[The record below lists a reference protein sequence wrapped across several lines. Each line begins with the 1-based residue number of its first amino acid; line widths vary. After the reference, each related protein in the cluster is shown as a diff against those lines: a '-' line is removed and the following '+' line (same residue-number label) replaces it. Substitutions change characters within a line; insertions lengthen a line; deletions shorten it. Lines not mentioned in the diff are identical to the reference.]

1 MKYRAL
7 VTCLLLAA
15 SGVATAADC
24 KPQTQIDVA
33 TIKPQ
38 AILVGEVHG
47 TEQTPAFVA
56 GLVCSL
62 LNAGRPV
69 VLALERSSEEQVA
82 IDRYIDSEG
91 SETDRQA
98 LLSNGAWTWP
108 MQDGRNSQA
117 VLALI
122 DSIRLLRRAG
132 QSVGILAM
140 QHFPNPSLPKAS
152 KQPNGPSGAL
162 LSRMNDRFM
171 ADMIAAVMAQ
181 HPDHT
186 IVALAGN
193 FHTATTAAAW
203 AEPGHQPVG
212 EVLAA
217 LVPIYVIG
225 LSAKEGGNSWNCTGP
240 NDCGARAM
248 IGGPMYVQGNQID
261 AIAEL
266 GKISA
271 SAPAAPAAP
280 ASK

>member
-1 MKYRAL
+1 MKYRTL
-7 VTCLLLAA
+7 IPCLLLAA
-15 SGVATAADC
+15 SCIANAADC
-24 KPQTQIDVA
+24 KPQTQIDVT

-38 AILVGEVHG
+38 AILVGELHG

-69 VLALERSSEEQVA
+69 VLALERSSEEQAA

-91 SETDRQA
+91 NEADRQA
-98 LLSNGAWTWP
+98 LLSKGAWAWP

-122 DSIRLLRRAG
+122 ECIRVLRRAG
-132 QSVGILAM
+132 QPVGILAM
-140 QHFPNPSLPKAS
+140 QHFPRPSLPKAS
-152 KQPNGPSGAL
+152 RQPVDPSGAL

-171 ADMIAAVMAQ
+171 ADMIAALMAVR
-181 HPDHT
+181 PDHT
-186 IVALAGN
+186 VVALAGN
-193 FHTATTAAAW
+193 FHTTTKAAEW
-203 AEPGHQPVG
+203 DEPGHQPAG
-212 EVLAA
+212 EVLAG

-225 LSAKEGGNSWNCTGP
+225 LSAKEGGASWNCTGP
-240 NDCGARAM
+240 DDCGAHPM

-261 AIAEL
+261 AVAEL

-271 SAPAAPAAP
+271 SPPAVPQA
-280 ASK
+280 K